1 MGCEATEIQF
11 GELAMHL
18 KQSMPKHLELLC
30 VRIHRNA
37 QILAEQQTLLEKL
50 IQRSP
55 LEVRAGG
62 GAAPFAT
69 IGEALDA
76 AEDGDRIVVHEGSY
90 RETLVIEKRVT
101 LQAAGTVRVE
111 NATEGNVIVSRVT
124 CTITGFTLQQRSK
137 NFFCIRVMGVD
148 NNTLID
154 ACDISSDHFSCVQID
169 SGCNPTVRG
178 SKIHDSRQCGV
189 LIKKNGKGCIQDND
203 IYSNFL
209 ANIYVDAN
217 ADPIVTGNKIHH
229 SAQHGVWV
237 KQHGLGQF
245 EANSIY
251 GNAMSNMKVEEGAMP
266 RLLENALS

>member
-1 MGCEATEIQF
+1 MQPGRRLSPRSPHSPSSRGRCPFCPAVPAGAQSRDHEAGCPRATPARTSVLPDLTDNAPTSAPATSCPFIAMGCEATEIPF
-11 GELAMHL
+11 GELATHL

-124 CTITGFTLQQRSK
+124 CTITGFALQQRSK

-148 NNTLID
+148 NTTLID
-154 ACDISSDHFSCVQID
+154 ACE
-169 SGCNPTVRG
+169 T
-178 SKIHDSRQCGV
+178 
-189 LIKKNGKGCIQDND
+189 
-203 IYSNFL
+203 
-209 ANIYVDAN
+209 
-217 ADPIVTGNKIHH
+217 
-229 SAQHGVWV
+229 
-237 KQHGLGQF
+237 
-245 EANSIY
+245 
-251 GNAMSNMKVEEGAMP
+251 
-266 RLLENALS
+266 